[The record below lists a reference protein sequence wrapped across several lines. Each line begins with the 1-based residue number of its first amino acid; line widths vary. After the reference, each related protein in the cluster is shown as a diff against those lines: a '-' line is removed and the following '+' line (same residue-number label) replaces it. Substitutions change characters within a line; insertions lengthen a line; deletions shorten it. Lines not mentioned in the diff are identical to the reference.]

1 MRSNYGNN
9 VILHTLKLCGRFDTL
24 EYLPSDRTRAL
35 FKAEK

>member
-9 VILHTLKLCGRFDTL
+9 VILLKLCGRFDTL